1 VRRSDGLDVY
11 ARPLRA
17 SFIDPDGRREHAE
30 QRFYSPIARFT
41 NIYCRIISRKGA
53 KEGQKAQKVLK
64 IQIFFKK
71 S

>member
-1 VRRSDGLDVY
+1 VRRSDGLCVY

-17 SFIDPDGRREHAE
+17 SFIDPDKHGERAE
-30 QRFYSPIARFT
+30 QRFYSPIARFASL
-41 NIYCRIISRKGA
+41 YCRIISRKGA
-53 KEGQKAQKVLK
+53 KEAQKAQKVLK